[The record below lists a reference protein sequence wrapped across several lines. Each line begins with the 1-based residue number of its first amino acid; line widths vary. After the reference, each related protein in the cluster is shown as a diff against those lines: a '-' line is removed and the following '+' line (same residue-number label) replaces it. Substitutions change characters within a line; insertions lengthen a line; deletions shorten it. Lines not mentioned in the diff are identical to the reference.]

1 VMGIGVA
8 ALSVTGVFIWYRK
21 RRARLAAQARSEVRS
36 TVPTLA
42 AAE

>member
-1 VMGIGVA
+1 MGIVVA

-21 RRARLAAQARSEVRS
+21 RRARLAAQARSESRS
-36 TVPTLA
+36 TVQTLA